1 VGCRQY
7 ARVLQERISW
17 STNSSNKNTILVII
31 SLIIISLII
40 INLINLISSFIVV
53 TSVSYR
59 IFYQLHSP
67 TKLGVLGIFLSR
79 HERYEITVI

>member
-40 INLINLISSFIVV
+40 INLISSFIVV